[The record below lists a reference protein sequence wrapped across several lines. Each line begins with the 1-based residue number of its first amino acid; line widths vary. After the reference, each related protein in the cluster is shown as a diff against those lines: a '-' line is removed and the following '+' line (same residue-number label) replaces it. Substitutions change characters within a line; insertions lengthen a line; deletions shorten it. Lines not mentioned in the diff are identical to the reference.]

1 MSKYWDLKKRMML
14 SRYFIA
20 FNQAHGELKSMIG
33 GFMYDNINKF
43 DSIEQERLIDIMNR
57 INELGK
63 IYDNQIKNISKI
75 MDTKEEQTEDKP
87 TNTKPEM
94 PPLSLSQIFPRL

>member
-14 SRYFIA
+14 YGYFIA
-20 FNQAHGELKSMIG
+20 FNQAHGELKNMIG
-33 GFMYDNINKF
+33 RFMYDNINKF

-57 INELGK
+57 LNELGK

-75 MDTKEEQTEDKP
+75 IDTKKEQTEDKP

-94 PPLSLSQIFPRL
+94 PATQSLADIS